1 MSLVETSIALVV
13 TTVATAASLRLF
25 IAAATTADRGESLRA
40 ATAIVASIE
49 AHLRSLPSA
58 DPRVDSTTVGLEG
71 NEGGSAPQHWNDAD
85 DADGWSGM
93 PLDVPAGSGWIAR
106 IEVDFVSATNAS
118 SVVGTDQGLKR
129 VLVSIE
135 RAGRGVLVARFVVG
149 DS

>member
-13 TTVATAASLRLF
+13 ATIATAASLRLF
-25 IAAATTADRGESLRA
+25 VAAATTADRGETLRA

-49 AHLRSLPSA
+49 AHLRSLPYA
-58 DPRVDSTTVGLEG
+58 DPRVDSTTIGLDG
-71 NEGGSAPQHWNDAD
+71 SEGGGGPQHWNDAD
-85 DADGWSGM
+85 DADGWSGE
-93 PLDVPAGSGWIAR
+93 PLGVAAGSGWIAR

-118 SVVGTDQGLKR
+118 SLVGSDQGLKR

-135 RAGRGVLVARFVVG
+135 RRGRGVLVVGFVVG